1 MVQNEKIV
9 DGVYHLARLALSG
22 RRQDVLMQ
30 IRRLSRWLK
39 EINPEV
45 AQRLEDLL
53 AEQPTRQSPVRSETI
68 DSVPV
73 DADSRL
79 QLTRV
84 EHPVELDIEPLWDGE
99 VRRLLSQIVSE
110 RTKQDELRQA
120 GLSPTRSVL
129 FTGPPGV
136 GKTMAARWLAR
147 ELVRP
152 LLTLDLAAV
161 MSSFL
166 GRTGNNVRQVLD
178 YAKGLDCVLLLDE
191 LDAVA
196 KRRDDTSEIGEL
208 KRLVTVLLQE
218 IDDWPS
224 SGLLVAATNHPDLL
238 DPAVWRRFGLLV
250 TFPMPDDNQVRRLV
264 SSLVEPGAIQ
274 PGTIDAAVV
283 AFRGLS
289 FSDIERDLL
298 RARCEAVVL
307 GHSVE
312 DRVTLVLS
320 ERVKNLPHTQ
330 QIHLGAEL
338 HRAGLSLRR
347 AAALTGIHRN
357 TIKKVTGSD

>member
-1 MVQNEKIV
+1 MVQSDKIS
-9 DGVYHLARLALSG
+9 DGVYHLARLALAG

-39 EINPEV
+39 DSQPDV
-45 AQRLEDLL
+45 AQRLEGLL
-53 AEQPTRQSPVRSETI
+53 AEQPTPQSPVRSVAV
-68 DSVPV
+68 DAVPV
-73 DADSRL
+73 DSDSRL
-79 QLTRV
+79 QLIRV
-84 EHPVELDIEPLWDGE
+84 ENPVRLDIEPLWDGD
-99 VRRLLSQIVSE
+99 VRRLLDQIVAE
-110 RTKQDELRQA
+110 RAKEGDLHQA
-120 GLSPTRSVL
+120 GLLPTRSVL
-129 FTGPPGV
+129 FTGLPGV

-147 ELVRP
+147 ELGRP

-178 YAKGLDCVLLLDE
+178 YAKGVHCVLLLDE

-196 KRRDDTSEIGEL
+196 KRRDDTTEVGEL

-238 DPAVWRRFGLLV
+238 DPAVWRRFDLLV
-250 TFPMPDDNQVRRLV
+250 TFPMPDDDQVRRLV
-264 SSLVEPGAIQ
+264 TSLLGQ
-274 PGTIDAAVV
+274 IDIKPEMLEAAVV

-298 RARCEAVVL
+298 RARRESVVQ
-307 GHSVE
+307 GETIE

-320 ERVKNLPHTQ
+320 ERVKALPHTE
-330 QIHLGAEL
+330 QIRLGTEL

-347 AAALTGIHRN
+347 AAALAGVHRN
-357 TIKKVTGSD
+357 TIKKATESD